1 MSGVNLDQIHK
12 QLGQTT
18 SKAEAGIR
26 KELDNYDPESATS
39 ETDLLNIQM
48 KLQKWTMAVQL
59 QSNILKTI
67 SESMK
72 STIQNIR

>member
-1 MSGVNLDQIHK
+1 MTGVNLDQIHK
-12 QLGQTT
+12 QLGQAT
-18 SKAEAGIR
+18 SKAEAAIR
-26 KELDNYDPESATS
+26 KELDNYDPESAS
-39 ETDLLNIQM
+39 AETDLLNIQM
-48 KLQKWTMAVQL
+48 KLQKWTMATQL